1 MLSKNKIRLIK
12 SLDSKKAREET
23 HLFIAE
29 GGKSVIDLIK
39 AFDCELLVAT
49 GEWLTEHGHLLNGC
63 KEVIEAPHDD
73 IRRASLLK
81 NPQDVLA
88 IFRQDD
94 MQAAPQEVGRQL
106 AIYLDNVQDPGNLG
120 TILRLADWFGISHVA
135 CSPGCADIYNPKT
148 VQATM
153 GSLAR
158 VRVCTVAADDFFPP
172 LSGKTPVY
180 GTYMDGDNIYDR
192 ELSEHGIIIMG
203 NEGNGI
209 SPTTARYVT
218 DRIAIPSMPHGD
230 SHPESLNVAI
240 ATAITCSEFLRY
252 RLAGHTGAMMRHT
265 DKK

>member
-88 IFRQDD
+88 IFRQHD
-94 MQAAPQEVGRQL
+94 MQAAPQEVSRQL

-153 GSLAR
+153 GALAR
-158 VRVCTVAADDFFPP
+158 VKVHYVDLVAVLNACKD
-172 LSGKTPVY
+172 KTPVY
-180 GTYMDGDNIYDR
+180 GTFLDGEDMYATP
-192 ELSEHGIIIMG
+192 LSASGIIVMG
-203 NEGNGI
+203 SEGRGI
-209 SPTTARYVT
+209 SDDVEKCITRKLLIPNYPAGAVT
-218 DRIAIPSMPHGD
+218 S
-230 SHPESLNVAI
+230 ESLNVSA
-240 ATAITCSEFLRY
+240 ATAIMCAEFRRRLR
-252 RLAGHTGAMMRHT
+252 
-265 DKK
+265 